1 MAKEIP
7 TNPFAPMEMWSNT
20 VVTVKDG
27 DDKKNVDAKHSHIRY
42 IVGEGSAKRFVD
54 HGSGMHEVSDRTI
67 YFTPSVHKMMEE
79 PFHYDGSKVES
90 IVGERQTENTKNLK
104 RMDFCEDHEIVEVS
118 FQSPGVEC
126 CAMTKEEA
134 DKHGVP
140 LQFQAGYLLGRS
152 DGMLKIAMTKTEL
165 ETGSSYYENIH
176 VIPEAVVNSIQCL
189 E

>member
-7 TNPFAPMEMWSNT
+7 TNPFAPMKMWSNT

-27 DDKKNVDAKHSHIRY
+27 DSKKNVDAKNYHIRY
-42 IVGEGSAKRFVD
+42 VVGEGTAKRFVD
-54 HGSGMHEVSDRTI
+54 HGSGMHEVSDKTI

-90 IVGERQTENTKNLK
+90 IVGERQTENTKNLARK
-104 RMDFCEDHEIVEVS
+104 DFCDDHEIVEVS
-118 FQSPGVEC
+118 FMSPGVEC

-152 DGMLKIAMTKTEL
+152 DGMLKLALTKTEL
-165 ETGSSYYENIH
+165 DSGSSYYENIH
-176 VIPEAVVNSIQCL
+176 VIPEAVVQSIQCL

>member
-1 MAKEIP
+1 MVELP
-7 TNPFAPMEMWSNT
+7 MNPFAPIEMWSDT

-27 DDKKNVDAKHSHIRY
+27 DEKKNVDAKHYHVRY
-42 IVGEGSAKRFVD
+42 VVGEGTTKRYVD
-54 HGSGMHEVSDRTI
+54 HGSGVHEMNDRTI
-67 YFTPSVHKMMEE
+67 YYTPAVHKMMEE

-90 IVGERQTENTKNLK
+90 IVGERHTENTRNLE

-126 CAMTKEEA
+126 CAMTREEA

-152 DGMLKIAMTKTEL
+152 DGMIKIALSKTVL
-165 ETGSSYYENIH
+165 DNGSSYYEAIH
-176 VIPEAVVNSIQCL
+176 IIPETVVKSLQCL